1 VKLAALLP
9 ALFAV
14 PLLVAQTAD
23 DARALLGSAI
33 SAEKAGNARAAVRQ
47 FEKLLHA
54 NPPADVAGQA
64 RLELLRIHQRREDW
78 WAAAEQLRELRKLA
92 PDDSEYAY
100 ELGAVYQNLSKWAFE
115 RLQSLAPNGARTQQ
129 MLGEQYGIAGERE
142 KAIRAFRQA
151 IAADPKLAGS
161 HLALAVIYAQLGKR
175 TEALAEIDQELAIS
189 PQSAAARQIRQ
200 GITGPT
206 P

>member
-1 VKLAALLP
+1 VKVAALWP
-9 ALFAV
+9 GVFAFS
-14 PLLVAQTAD
+14 LLLAQSPD
-23 DARALLGSAI
+23 DARSLLGSAI
-33 SAEKAGNARAAVRQ
+33 AAEKAGNAPAAVRQ

-54 NPPADVAGQA
+54 NPPAEIAGQA

-78 WAAAEQLRELRKLA
+78 WAAAVQLRELRKLA
-92 PDDSEYAY
+92 PNDSEYAY

-115 RLQSLAPNGARTQQ
+115 RMQALEPRGARTQQ

-161 HLALAVIYAQLGKR
+161 HLALAVIYGQLGKR
-175 TEALAEIDQELAIS
+175 TEALAEIDQELAIA
-189 PQSAAARQIRQ
+189 PQSATARQVRRA
-200 GITGPT
+200 ITGAT

>member
-1 VKLAALLP
+1 MKLAALLWGS
-9 ALFAV
+9 FAV
-14 PLLVAQTAD
+14 SLLLAQTPD

-33 SAEKAGNARAAVRQ
+33 AAEKAGNAPSAVRQ

-92 PDDSEYAY
+92 PNDSEYAY

-115 RLQSLAPNGARTQQ
+115 RLQALAPHGARTQQ
-129 MLGEQYGIAGERE
+129 MLGEQYGISGERE
-142 KAIRAFRQA
+142 KSVRAFRQA

-175 TEALAEIDQELAIS
+175 TEALAEIDQELAIA
-189 PQSAAARQIRQ
+189 PQSAAARQVRQAIRDA
-200 GITGPT
+200 T

>member
-1 VKLAALLP
+1 MKLAALLSGS
-9 ALFAV
+9 FAV
-14 PLLVAQTAD
+14 SLLLAQSQE

-33 SAEKAGNARAAVRQ
+33 SAEKAGNVPAALRQ

-54 NPPADVAGQA
+54 NPPADIAGQA
-64 RLELLRIHQRREDW
+64 RLELLRIHHRREDW

-115 RLQSLAPNGARTQQ
+115 RMQALAPQGARTQQ

-151 IAADPKLAGS
+151 IAADPNLAGS
-161 HLALAVIYAQLGKR
+161 HLALAVIYARVGKR
-175 TEALAEIDQELAIS
+175 TEALAEIEQELAIA
-189 PQSAAARQIRQ
+189 PQSAAALQVRQAIA
-200 GITGPT
+200 GAAP
-206 P
+206 